1 MLLALLLPPCSDDT
15 DAGCIIATITLE
27 RFDRSASNSR
37 SIYVMM
43 VFKSIHDSL
52 VRHYLSS
59 MFTERIESG
68 YAIRDSASK
77 LEVLLPRTG

>member
-1 MLLALLLPPCSDDT
+1 
-15 DAGCIIATITLE
+15 
-27 RFDRSASNSR
+27 
-37 SIYVMM
+37 M
-43 VFKSIHDSL
+43 VFKPSHDNL

-77 LEVLLPRTG
+77 LEVLLPRTGYLKKSFSYRNLTLWNSLTDLNNSELI